1 MKVDMS
7 TYFLG
12 VDIGGTK
19 SHALIADA
27 AGRAVGFGEAG
38 PGNYEDVGYEGL
50 AATLAAV
57 TKRALADAGLT
68 KAQIAGAG
76 FGIAGYDWPSQREAH
91 LAAIRPLGLDEARL
105 ELVNDTIIG
114 LLTGA
119 PSGWGI
125 AIIAGTR
132 ANCWGWDRQRRIGRL
147 TGYGWRMAEVAGG
160 LELVGKAVQAV
171 ALEWTRRG
179 PATRLTQY
187 FVEFTG
193 ARNVEDLLEGLSLE
207 RLQLDATAAPL
218 VFRAAEE
225 GDLVALETILWAGR
239 ELGSL
244 AIGVIRQLNFE
255 ALAFDAVLVGSL
267 YKGSPLLVEAMRQTI
282 HTVAPG
288 ARFMPLSAP
297 PVVGGVLLGMEQ
309 AGLDAPVLRE
319 TVIQSTV
326 ELLAARGV

>member
-1 MKVDMS
+1 MS

-27 AGRAVGFGEAG
+27 SGRAVGFGEAG

-50 AATLAAV
+50 AETLSLV
-57 TKRALADAGLT
+57 TQRALADAGIG
-68 KAQIAGAG
+68 KEQISGAG
-76 FGIAGYDWPSQREAH
+76 FGIAGYDWPSQREPH
-91 LAAIRPLGLDEARL
+91 LAAIRPLGLDHAPF

-132 ANCWGWDRQRRIGRL
+132 ANCWGWDQKRRIGRL

-179 PATRLTQY
+179 PATRLTQALT
-187 FVEFTG
+187 EWTG
-193 ARNVEDLLEGLSLE
+193 ARDAEDLLEGLSLE
-207 RLQLDATAAPL
+207 RLQVDATAAPL
-218 VFRAAEE
+218 VFQAAAA
-225 GDLVALETILWAGR
+225 GDLVALDIILWAGR

-244 AIGVIRQLNFE
+244 GIGVIRQLSFE
-255 ALAFDAVLVGSL
+255 SLEFDTVLVGSL
-267 YKGSPLLVEAMRQTI
+267 YKGSPLLVETMRQTV

-309 AGLDAPVLRE
+309 AGLNAPAFRE
-319 TVIQSTV
+319 TLIQSTLA
-326 ELLAARGV
+326 LLSNRSTP